1 MAIWDLVKLERR
13 ALLHTGSVKGIRIH
27 MYLCIYISIKS
38 LKLILQNYSIM
49 QRLNAF
55 LGSDSEDSENSK
67 HDLRSIQDVKF
78 NSDASLIASCDLG
91 GNVVLFD
98 GQV

>member
-1 MAIWDLVKLERR
+1 
-13 ALLHTGSVKGIRIH
+13 
-27 MYLCIYISIKS
+27 
-38 LKLILQNYSIM
+38 M
-49 QRLNAF
+49 QRLNVF
-55 LGSDSEDSENSK
+55 LGSNPEDSESSRRG
-67 HDLRSIQDVKF
+67 LRSIQDVKF

>member
-1 MAIWDLVKLERR
+1 
-13 ALLHTGSVKGIRIH
+13 
-27 MYLCIYISIKS
+27 
-38 LKLILQNYSIM
+38 M

-55 LGSDSEDSENSK
+55 LDSSPEDSENSK

>member
-1 MAIWDLVKLERR
+1 
-13 ALLHTGSVKGIRIH
+13 
-27 MYLCIYISIKS
+27 
-38 LKLILQNYSIM
+38 M
-49 QRLNAF
+49 QRLYAF
-55 LGSDSEDSENSK
+55 LGSNPGDSENAK

-98 GQV
+98 GQVYMLRLNCNIDSNIVSIDRHAF

>member
-1 MAIWDLVKLERR
+1 
-13 ALLHTGSVKGIRIH
+13 
-27 MYLCIYISIKS
+27 
-38 LKLILQNYSIM
+38 M

-55 LGSDSEDSENSK
+55 LDSNQEDSENSK

-91 GNVVLFD
+91 GNIVLFD
-98 GQV
+98 GQVYMLRLNCNIDSNITMIVVRSAF

>member
-1 MAIWDLVKLERR
+1 
-13 ALLHTGSVKGIRIH
+13 
-27 MYLCIYISIKS
+27 
-38 LKLILQNYSIM
+38 M

-55 LGSDSEDSENSK
+55 LDSNQEDSENSK

-78 NSDASLIASCDLG
+78 NSDASLIASCSLG